1 MATIFLQHRV
11 ADYDT
16 WKPKYDGDIE
26 RREGAGLSELGVF
39 RKAGDEN
46 LVLLVWGADSL
57 DGFKAMLSS
66 EGLKAKMQEA
76 GVVGEPAVW
85 IGEAM

>member
-1 MATIFLQHRV
+1 MATIFSQHRV

-16 WKPKYDGDIE
+16 WRPKYDADIE
-26 RREGAGLSELGVF
+26 RREAAGLSESGVF

-46 LVLLVWGADSL
+46 LVLLVWDADSVE
-57 DGFKAMLSS
+57 GFKAMLNS
-66 EGLKAKMQEA
+66 EELKAKMQEA
-76 GVVGEPAVW
+76 GVVGEPEIW

>member
-1 MATIFLQHRV
+1 MPNIFLQHRV

-16 WKPKYDGDIE
+16 WRPYYESDTK
-26 RREGAGLSELGVF
+26 RREAAGLSELGVF
-39 RKAGDEN
+39 RKTGDEN

-66 EGLKAKMQEA
+66 EGLKAKMREA

-85 IGEAM
+85 IGEGM